1 MLVEARK
8 GTMRLIVASWITRS
22 SSIMRLI
29 ARVVKLVYTAGLK
42 PAAANH
48 GMPVRFRSLAP
59 HPVHFMR
66 WCARPRTRPI
76 RAQAMPA
83 DGLLEKIAKKK
94 NARFDKLFYLMSAL
108 EFPDFV
114 TI

>member
-1 MLVEARK
+1 
-8 GTMRLIVASWITRS
+8 
-22 SSIMRLI
+22 
-29 ARVVKLVYTAGLK
+29 
-42 PAAANH
+42 
-48 GMPVRFRSLAP
+48 
-59 HPVHFMR
+59 VHFMR
-66 WCARPRTRPI
+66 WCARPHTRPI